1 MESYES
7 ILSLG
12 RGATAVV
19 FLMKHIETGKLCAVK
34 RIGIDSSH
42 RSRTKEAVLQEAEI
56 LKKLKHPHVVTW
68 SDTVFDSVDQFIY
81 IVMDY
86 CDGGTLDEQIQ
97 ARKPNDYFTEEKVME
112 WFVQVTMAV
121 SFIHSAKVLHRDIKT
136 SNVLLTKKG
145 IIKVGDFG
153 ISKMMTNTLDLAC
166 TCVGTPRYLSPEL
179 CQDVPY
185 SAKSDIWGLGCLLY
199 EICALRPPFDA
210 TNLLSLFFKIIKGD
224 YEPVSDRYSEALHA
238 LIKAMLNEVPENRPS
253 ANSLLNSA
261 YVQDHL
267 GHFVE
272 HRQTELSKMSSDARA
287 PRKQEADSRHQCS
300 GQQSG
305 RVASM
310 EDGDGHVESAVPL
323 APTLEEEG
331 HHGHDSDLVED
342 SMGSDYSED
351 FDDQDSLS
359 STEDSMDKVESLSH
373 DSAVEDALN
382 DSCGAAANTDLT
394 DYPDDFE
401 EVEEED
407 LVDVVSNAKVA
418 MDMSV
423 EDDEFE
429 EEVHLKDA
437 GGLSVTMKIL
447 RERYLEDV
455 GPSLYKEISGHFVN
469 GFTPKDLQP
478 QFEHMLGTDHLE
490 TCYLIF
496 NTDHEPT

>member
-1 MESYES
+1 MERYES

-19 FLMKHIETGKLCAVK
+19 FLMKHVETGKLCAVK

-97 ARKPNDYFTEEKVME
+97 ARRPNDYFSEEKVME

-199 EICALRPPFDA
+199 ELCALRPPFDG

-224 YEPVSDRYSEALHA
+224 YEPVSDRYSKALHA

-267 GHFVE
+267 GHFVG
-272 HRQTELSKMSSDARA
+272 HRETELSKMCGDARA
-287 PRKQEADSRHQCS
+287 PRKQEADNQHQCS

-305 RVASM
+305 RAAST
-310 EDGDGHVESAVPL
+310 EDGDGSVDDVA
-323 APTLEEEG
+323 
-331 HHGHDSDLVED
+331 ED

-359 STEDSMDKVESLSH
+359 STEDSMDKVESHLHDLS
-373 DSAVEDALN
+373 VEDALN
-382 DSCGAAANTDLT
+382 DSCGAAGNTDVT